1 MISQSVPADFTM
13 VEHFGQ
19 HVCKTIPF
27 EGALETKR
35 PQRGAGPLRPLTV

>member
-1 MISQSVPADFTM
+1 MISQSVPVDFTM

-19 HVCKTIPF
+19 QVCKAIPF
-27 EGALETKR
+27 VGVLETKR